1 MSRMYATS
9 LTAAGVDLTP
19 APPCVFVLFG
29 ATGDLAARKIAP
41 ALYNLMRRGLL
52 SERTAVLGVAR
63 RPRSAEQFRNEMLAA
78 IGAHSAHP
86 VDEALWSTFARCWHY
101 HITHA
106 DASDEYHLLAKRL
119 AELDTLYDTDGSRL
133 HYLAMT
139 PDRFGDLATN
149 LAGAGLNRPA
159 GPAGFAR
166 VVVEKPFGCD
176 LSSAR
181 RLNAVF
187 SDAFG
192 ESRVFRIDHY
202 LGKET
207 VQNILVFRFANAVFD
222 PLMNRQ
228 YVDHI
233 QITAAESS
241 GMEGRR
247 GPYYE
252 SAGALRDMVQN
263 HMLQL
268 LALVAMEPPSH
279 IDGESIRDEKV
290 KVLRAIA
297 PLTPEQVAERTVRGQ
312 YAGGPDTAA
321 YRREE
326 GVAGDSTTETFAAV
340 RLFVDTWRWAGVPFV
355 LRTGK
360 RLAEKVTQ
368 ITVVFKR
375 EPLRLFEDPA
385 CPVRGANRLVIRI
398 APDEGISLITD
409 AKVPGTRM
417 LFRPVKMTFSYGSTF
432 ESASPEA
439 YENLLL
445 DAMTGD
451 PTLFIRSDEVEAAW
465 RLVDSI
471 RGGWDVSGRPELET
485 YEPGAWGPKAADAL
499 LGDPYANWFDMPKMV

>member
-63 RPRSAEQFRNEMLAA
+63 RPRSDEQFRNEMLAA

-86 VDEALWSTFARCWHY
+86 VDEALWNKFARCWHY

-106 DASDEYHLLAKRL
+106 DAADEYQSLAKRL
-119 AELDTLYDTDGSRL
+119 GELDTFYDTDGSRL

-139 PDRFGDLATN
+139 PDRFGALATN

-166 VVVEKPFGCD
+166 IVVEKPFGHD

-181 RLNAVF
+181 RLNDVF

-207 VQNILVFRFANAVFD
+207 VQNILVFRFANAIFD

-268 LALVAMEPPSH
+268 PALVAMEPPSH
-279 IDGESIRDEKV
+279 IDGE
-290 KVLRAIA
+290 
-297 PLTPEQVAERTVRGQ
+297 
-312 YAGGPDTAA
+312 
-321 YRREE
+321 
-326 GVAGDSTTETFAAV
+326 
-340 RLFVDTWRWAGVPFV
+340 
-355 LRTGK
+355 
-360 RLAEKVTQ
+360 
-368 ITVVFKR
+368 
-375 EPLRLFEDPA
+375 
-385 CPVRGANRLVIRI
+385 
-398 APDEGISLITD
+398 
-409 AKVPGTRM
+409 
-417 LFRPVKMTFSYGSTF
+417 
-432 ESASPEA
+432 
-439 YENLLL
+439 
-445 DAMTGD
+445 
-451 PTLFIRSDEVEAAW
+451 
-465 RLVDSI
+465 
-471 RGGWDVSGRPELET
+471 
-485 YEPGAWGPKAADAL
+485 
-499 LGDPYANWFDMPKMV
+499 